1 MEPSVVSVCISE
13 NKGEQKKEVPSVLL
27 KEKHGIV
34 GDAHAGDWDRQVS
47 LLAEE
52 SVDTMRAKGLE
63 LQSGAFAE
71 NIVTRGV
78 TLTALAVGT
87 RLMLGDALLEVTR
100 IGKECH
106 SRCAIYYQAGDCVM
120 PREGIFARVL
130 QGGTV
135 QAGDR
140 IRILTPDQE

>member
-1 MEPSVVSVCISE
+1 MLY
-13 NKGEQKKEVPSVLL
+13 EV
-27 KEKHGIV
+27 IT
-34 GDAHAGDWDRQVS
+34 GDWDRQVS

-106 SRCAIYYQAGDCVM
+106 SPRAVPRRVRGSLRYIRRRRRAGS
-120 PREGIFARVL
+120 PRPPRPLPEAR
-130 QGGTV
+130 
-135 QAGDR
+135 
-140 IRILTPDQE
+140 P